1 MGSALFFEYSSSAT
15 VQFVGNAE
23 QWKTAAKNICQDGRL
38 NLSETMIS
46 AFDVDTKNSWRKLNC
61 SLGLLSIQWI
71 SENTYRLSSSNK
83 KIISIIANTLHA
95 KKTTARK
102 TRPSPYTAGDCL
114 SILIFGAITLILLLV
129 FLNAIN
135 DVSIDLKSEARVL
148 QASVSV
154 LFSSKGKTLR
164 SRGTRF
170 LDFKLEG
177 LKHQFRFAPKENY
190 EVLLKEMV
198 KGEKITL
205 YYSLHGYDIYQIEKN
220 GRVLYPKS
228 VFENGNIVVVLM
240 GFIFLMFAGGATW
253 FLIRR
258 PLRK

>member
-23 QWKTAAKNICQDGRL
+23 QWKAAAKSICQDGRL

-46 AFDVDTKNSWRKLNC
+46 AFAVDAKNSWRKLNS

-71 SENTYRLSSSNK
+71 GKNTYRLSSGNK
-83 KIISIIANTLHA
+83 KIVNIVAKTLHA
-95 KKTTARK
+95 KKTTSRK

-114 SILIFGAITLILLLV
+114 SILIFGTITLILLLV

-148 QASVSV
+148 QAPVTVS
-154 LFSSKGKTLR
+154 FPSKGKNLR
-164 SRGTRF
+164 SRSTRF
-170 LDFKLEG
+170 LDFQLEG
-177 LKHQFRFAPKENY
+177 LNHQFRFAPKKNY
-190 EVLLKEMV
+190 EVLLKELK

-228 VFENGNIVVVLM
+228 IFENGNIVLIVM
-240 GFIFLMFAGGATW
+240 SFIFLMFAGGATR

-258 PLRK
+258 PLRR